1 MGVAIV
7 QIFCKLVQASAVF
20 HLSIYLTVCLLMFIL
35 GSISLLNFLPVA
47 TLLRQL
53 DSQNPAKTTFAGEG
67 GHLFEQ
73 GKLTNARTTL
83 APICRSASA
92 GQI

>member
-20 HLSIYLTVCLLMFIL
+20 HLSIYLLVLLVCLLMFIL

-83 APICRSASA
+83 APTYM
-92 GQI
+92 

>member
-20 HLSIYLTVCLLMFIL
+20 HLSIYLIVCLLMFIL

-53 DSQNPAKTTFAGEG
+53 DSQNQAKTTFAWSNFKRRFY
-67 GHLFEQ
+67 LFELL
-73 GKLTNARTTL
+73 GN
-83 APICRSASA
+83 CRDIIINS
-92 GQI
+92 